1 VTRRRS
7 GALLV
12 AIALIVGAACSDDD
26 DGDDE
31 PAPSSTSA
39 PAASGSTAP
48 SSSRPAATSPVRV
61 YFARTEKV
69 ATAGR
74 EVEPPALA
82 RGALLALL
90 EGPDEVEAGIGMGS
104 EIPDGTRL
112 RGVNISDGAATV
124 DLSDEFQQGGG
135 SSSMQLRVAQVVF
148 TLTQFDTVESVSIRI
163 DGVDVTA
170 IGGEGVPAT
179 DLDRADFPDQT
190 PLILVESP
198 VPGER
203 VTSPVTISGIAN
215 TFEANVQYAIV
226 GPDDLP
232 IADGFTTATAGTGTW
247 GDFSVSAPFTATAG
261 TPATV
266 RAFESSAR
274 DGQPVNVYDV
284 PVRLG

>member
-1 VTRRRS
+1 VKRRRS

-12 AIALIVGAACSDDD
+12 ALTLLVVGAACSDD
-26 DGDDE
+26 GDDE
-31 PAPSSTSA
+31 PTPTASSA
-39 PAASGSTAP
+39 PEPSGSTAP
-48 SSSRPAATSPVRV
+48 SSSRPAATTAVRV

-90 EGPDEVEAGIGMGS
+90 EGPDEVEAGIGMGT

-112 RGVNISDGAATV
+112 LGVNISDGTATV

-148 TLTQFDTVESVSIRI
+148 TLTQFDTVQSVSIRI

-203 VTSPVTISGIAN
+203 ISSPVTIAGISN

-226 GPDDLP
+226 GPGDAP
-232 IADGFTTATAGTGTW
+232 VASGFTTATAGTGTW
-247 GDFSVSAPFTATAG
+247 GDFSVSVPFDAPTE

-266 RAFESSAR
+266 RAFETSAES
-274 DGQPVNVYDV
+274 GQAINVYDV
-284 PVRLG
+284 PVELG